1 MFHHQLRDH
10 LPQSNLGATERILTA
25 LAGGLLL
32 TAAVRRGSILTG
44 IAGGVLAAR
53 GLTGY
58 CPVYGLLGDRKQVP
72 AADGGSRDADN
83 GGADEVNR
91 AAEQSFPASDPPS
104 FNPGIA

>member
-1 MFHHQLRDH
+1 MFQHQLRDH
-10 LPQSNLGATERILTA
+10 LPQPNLGSTERVLTA

-32 TAAVRRGSILTG
+32 AAAVRRGSILAG

-53 GLTGY
+53 GLSGY
-58 CPVYGLLGDRKQVP
+58 CPAYDLLGARKQGAV
-72 AADGGSRDADN
+72 ADGGSRDAET
-83 GGADEVNR
+83 GEADEVTR

>member
-1 MFHHQLRDH
+1 MFHHQVRDH
-10 LPQSNLGATERILTA
+10 LPQPNLGSTERVLTA

-32 TAAVRRGSILTG
+32 TAAVRRGSILAG

-53 GLTGY
+53 GLSGY
-58 CPVYGLLGDRKQVP
+58 CPAYDLLGDRKQAP
-72 AADGGSRDADN
+72 AAN
-83 GGADEVNR
+83 GGGRNAENGEADEVTR